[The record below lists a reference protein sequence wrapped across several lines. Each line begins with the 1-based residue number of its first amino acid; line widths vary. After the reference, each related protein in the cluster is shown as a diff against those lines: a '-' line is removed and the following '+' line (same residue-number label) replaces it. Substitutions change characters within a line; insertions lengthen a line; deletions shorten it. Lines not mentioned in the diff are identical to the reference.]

1 MVASNRPS
9 PKRLTNLSL
18 DPELL
23 KEARSLDINVSQAAE
38 SGVQQAV
45 KAAKTAA
52 WKRENAA
59 AIESSNTW
67 VEENGLPLEKYRPF

>member
-1 MVASNRPS
+1 MVASHRPT
-9 PKRLTNLSL
+9 PKRPTNLSL
-18 DPELL
+18 DHELL

-45 KAAKTAA
+45 KSAKAAA